1 MTNSEAMRVHLF
13 CQLLDQ
19 VTARV
24 EDVVPPAV
32 LEEIK
37 SIHKNLAAVPS
48 RRELIR
54 ALWSIDNGFK
64 YFEYISQIGGAL
76 LDPPVTPPSIPE
88 DIQGAMIAEFKRV
101 SSRQVHLSA
110 CINQKRQ
117 SFPQIRF
124 VARKLAIEFGAA
136 SKVIALFPE
145 SNSVGKRAMNNAYWD
160 RLRSIVPI

>member
-1 MTNSEAMRVHLF
+1 MTNSEAMRVQLF

-32 LEEIK
+32 LVEIK
-37 SIHKNLAAVPS
+37 TFHKNLPS

-54 ALWSIDNGFK
+54 ALWSIENGFK

-76 LDPPVTPPSIPE
+76 LDPPVKSPSIPE
-88 DIQGAMIAEFKRV
+88 DLRSAMIAEFERV

-117 SFPQIRF
+117 SFPPIRF

-145 SNSVGKRAMNNAYWD
+145 SNSVGKRAMYNAYWD